1 MFWSAPPLA
10 RSLALGHSCGSSFS
24 WRLGGVCNYY
34 PSHGDRLAT
43 RAGEPDRHG
52 IGRSCSLLALNGHG
66 DGDQRCLLLELKRT
80 WVGLSEMSAN
90 DPKADIDWYPLRTA
104 VLPRPP
110 CRDVVKDS
118 MFTQI
123 QSAFFRDAGLMTLR
137 LKLDA
142 MRSATTTSVRTRSA
156 ASV

>member
-1 MFWSAPPLA
+1 MDLCHPSHCILRQA
-10 RSLALGHSCGSSFS
+10 RYSSSTASELRRCSGARRHWPDPWRLGHSCGSSFS

-104 VLPRPP
+104 VLP
-110 CRDVVKDS
+110 
-118 MFTQI
+118 
-123 QSAFFRDAGLMTLR
+123 
-137 LKLDA
+137 
-142 MRSATTTSVRTRSA
+142 
-156 ASV
+156 